1 MLYESRDGTQ
11 GASSNEMKEY
21 HEMARYQLPIKKKKT
36 LTKRMSRLHNLV
48 IKNYT
53 PSDGNFPKLVLFYTP
68 TMTGLYYLTNK
79 HNC

>member
-1 MLYESRDGTQ
+1 
-11 GASSNEMKEY
+11 
-21 HEMARYQLPIKKKKT
+21 
-36 LTKRMSRLHNLV
+36 MSRLHNLV